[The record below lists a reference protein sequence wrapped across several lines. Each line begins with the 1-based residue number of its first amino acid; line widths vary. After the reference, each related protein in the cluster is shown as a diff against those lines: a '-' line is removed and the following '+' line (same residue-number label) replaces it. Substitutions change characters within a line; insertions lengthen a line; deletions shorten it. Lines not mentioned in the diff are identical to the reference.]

1 MGVQEV
7 KWVKDGT
14 EPAQDYK
21 ILFDNDNKNHQKV
34 TGLIICR
41 GIISLKT
48 VCFIDVRSSNTKR
61 SLV

>member
-41 GIISLKT
+41 GIISLNT